1 MKLPPLLPALALATS
16 LCACQMPGGIPASA
30 RPAAPAPNRSTPASI
45 AAPASRWTEGQ
56 FGVDP
61 NGRAALFCRT
71 ERGDFLALAPQG
83 HPLLGSQGDRAHTE
97 HYLDGENVW
106 RSTFTPGPTLNDLW
120 TRSDHAGGRAFDAAG
135 LSSLARAVS
144 GAGADKRKH
153 FEVSYALMQVSRQ
166 GDDVLD
172 NLLLGGLETLAIGID
187 KELRDRALTPE
198 QRAPIEAAMTRTAED
213 VRALLEQI
221 RALRLDR
228 GDLAADVAGL
238 SYGAAVKAAQWL
250 EAGAP

>member
-1 MKLPPLLPALALATS
+1 MKLPPLVPALALAAG

-30 RPAAPAPNRSTPASI
+30 RRPALVPSAAEATPAT
-45 AAPASRWTEGQ
+45 PNDRWAEGR

-61 NGRAALFCRT
+61 TGRAALFCRT
-71 ERGDFLALAPQG
+71 ESGDFLALAPQG
-83 HPLLGSQGDRAHTE
+83 HPLLGSQGSRAHTE
-97 HYLDGENVW
+97 QYLDGENVW

-120 TRSDHAGGRAFDAAG
+120 LRSDHAGGRAFDTAG
-135 LSSLARAVS
+135 LASLARAAG
-144 GAGADKRKH
+144 GAGPDKRKH
-153 FEVSYALMQVSRQ
+153 FEVSYGLMLISRQ

-172 NLLLGGLETLAIGID
+172 NLLLGGFETLAIGID
-187 KELRDRALTPE
+187 KELRDRALTPA
-198 QRAPIEAAMTRTAED
+198 QREPIEAAMTRTAED
-213 VRALLEQI
+213 LRALLEQI

-228 GDLAADVAGL
+228 GDLAADMAGL